1 MYYSPNDHQGVNEL
15 MGNFSE
21 RFPGVHLKGR
31 KSSNKVKVEYEA
43 NLFETWASLEFD
55 LSEEQIASGNLITS
69 ATELSTVNYDIRISP
84 IQMELPDSKTDSDV
98 YEDSISL
105 ADSWANSGYLT
116 IQNFVASHLAQ
127 SYDDVDPNFEVQYS
141 FFLSVTHE
149 NRMSIYDICL
159 FSTFL
164 YFLFLLTT
172 SKLCYL
178 WCLLLCQMGIFIQR
192 YPKDTSYEKAPDT
205 DLSFIR
211 FMLWKWVASV
221 LLTCAVILPI
231 LGLSAQTVFER
242 ENQMKDLLQIS
253 GLLDSAYWISYEIA
267 AMILAETI
275 SIIVCLLL
283 LAGTVLTQYH
293 LGPYLL
299 LMTMFSLALFPMLM
313 AFGFVVFRSEY
324 YGLPTFLLTIALCV
338 AGDYMANDYNLTI
351 GTKCK

>member
-1 MYYSPNDHQGVNEL
+1 
-15 MGNFSE
+15 
-21 RFPGVHLKGR
+21 
-31 KSSNKVKVEYEA
+31 
-43 NLFETWASLEFD
+43 
-55 LSEEQIASGNLITS
+55 
-69 ATELSTVNYDIRISP
+69 
-84 IQMELPDSKTDSDV
+84 
-98 YEDSISL
+98 
-105 ADSWANSGYLT
+105 
-116 IQNFVASHLAQ
+116 
-127 SYDDVDPNFEVQYS
+127 
-141 FFLSVTHE
+141 
-149 NRMSIYDICL
+149 
-159 FSTFL
+159 
-164 YFLFLLTT
+164 
-172 SKLCYL
+172 
-178 WCLLLCQMGIFIQR
+178 MGIFIQR